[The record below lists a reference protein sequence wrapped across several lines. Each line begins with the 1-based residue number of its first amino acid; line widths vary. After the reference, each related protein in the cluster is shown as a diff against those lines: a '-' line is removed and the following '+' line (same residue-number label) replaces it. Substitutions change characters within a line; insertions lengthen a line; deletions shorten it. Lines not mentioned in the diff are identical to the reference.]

1 MERRDGFLFHKK
13 WTETKPK
20 STLSPL
26 FSLLRHFD
34 KAQRME
40 RYQRPLDV
48 ARDDKKGLR
57 MTWEKDREDFIWILF
72 GGFRYYS
79 YFCHR
84 KTWVRLCTS
93 FVFRRYRNLKPSNAL
108 IANMLCLC
116 VRKRSFV
123 CNTNFKNSCWV
134 LCLQKTVWWVVYPDR
149 CWAPGGAFRWAALGN
164 PRSLS
169 VTSGLDQR

>member
-1 MERRDGFLFHKK
+1 MTSRL
-13 WTETKPK
+13 
-20 STLSPL
+20 
-26 FSLLRHFD
+26 D
-34 KAQRME
+34 KAWKYTLTSVLAAPSFRLSAAHGAISEAPRRCSGWQ
-40 RYQRPLDV
+40 
-48 ARDDKKGLR
+48 GLR

-72 GGFRYYS
+72 GSFGYYS
-79 YFCHR
+79 YFCHS

-93 FVFRRYRNLKPSNAL
+93 FVFRRHKNLKPSNAL
-108 IANMLCLC
+108 IASLLWLC

-123 CNTNFKNSCWV
+123 CNINFKNSCWV